1 MPFRKLIFFGYLFCS
16 CSLGAT
22 AQLRFERIGNKQGLS
37 QSTILKIFQDKK
49 GFIWFATRDGLN
61 KYDGYNFT
69 IYRHIFNN
77 STSISSSNISCIT
90 EDNDGNLWVGTADGG
105 VNKMD
110 KNSGNFI
117 HFKQTDDK
125 TDISTLNISSITV
138 SKDNQIWAAAY
149 KYGLINF
156 DNNLK
161 TIKWK
166 VFETKPISTTSISQ
180 IYQDAHENLWLGGN
194 FGSFTQISKD
204 GKAHF
209 FKIEN
214 NLPSKKNHISCFFED
229 NNGNILVGT
238 RGNGLYKIDLITQ
251 KITQILYNPSQI
263 DRDNLIISLAY
274 DQEGTLWVGTDSG
287 VILIKHEDFK
297 KPIHLQANPDS
308 EMGLSSHAIQGLLV
322 DRDDNVW
329 IGTWEAGLNVHF
341 RNRNKFMLYHHIINA
356 DQSLLRDK
364 VTAIAC
370 EDENKV
376 WVGSNNGLTLLDR
389 KANSYKHFVNDPSSS
404 TIQNNN
410 DINFLHKDKDGD
422 LVALT
427 WGVGLKILKKGT
439 SKFLNYRY
447 DNGIYSPNLTCVQT
461 SNVPNKLWVGTQ
473 DAGILSFDKLTGKF
487 TPIQDLNRK
496 GILAEIHINSI
507 LEDSNGYLW
516 IGSYNSGTFR
526 YDPKNHQINHFE
538 PSDKIGSIK
547 GNHVFQIFEDSQKH
561 IWVATNG
568 GGLCLFQ
575 PKTLTFKTWTML
587 DGLPNNTIKGILEDK
602 QHNLWLATNNGLS
615 NFIIKSNSFKN
626 YSQADGLQGIEFLIN
641 AYAQNKGGEMF
652 FGGMG
657 GMNVFHPDSLKE
669 SNKVPPVYITG
680 IKLFNKAVVAGQ
692 KDSPLQKDILE
703 TEELIF
709 EANQNVFSLEFT
721 ALDFESLKNNQYAY
735 ILEGF
740 DNDWQNVGTQRI
752 ASYTNLNAGE
762 YIFRVKAS
770 NNDGVW
776 NPQQA
781 TMKIIILPPWY
792 KTWWAFWIYGGLIIG
807 SIYALRK
814 VIQVRE
820 RLKSDIKLQERENQQ
835 IQALDQLKTNFFTNI
850 SHEFR
855 TPLTLIISPLE
866 KYLSENADLT
876 SQQRKRAE
884 SIYRNAKQLQKLI
897 NQLLDLSKL
906 EAGRIFPEI
915 TQSDI
920 IEFAE
925 KITNSFQDLAER
937 KNIQLQF
944 QPSEDY
950 LMAYFDGDIVE
961 KILTNLLSNAF
972 KFSKEGG
979 KIKVVLTINPS
990 DSQQVII
997 KVIDT
1002 GIGIA
1007 SENLQNVFNR
1017 FYQVQDKNQPQVI
1030 GTGVGLAL
1038 CKELVEL
1045 HRGEILVSSRLGE
1058 ETTFSVYLPISK
1070 NAFDIQ
1076 WIVEGVDIAE
1086 NKDFPP
1092 KKMSQ
1097 TFGNQDVEVFDK
1109 HKQVL
1114 LIAED
1119 NEDLRD
1125 YIKEIFINEFQVLEA
1140 ENGIYA
1146 LKLAQENLPDLIIS
1160 DWLMPLM
1167 TGIELCEN
1175 IKTNAETSHIPVII
1189 LTSKS
1194 SNESKIMGLETGADD
1209 YITKP
1214 FNANLLEVRV
1224 KNILE
1229 NRKKLRELFNDSPK
1243 IKTREITLNS
1253 SDEHFLERAI
1263 KIVEEN
1269 ISNANL
1275 DITLLEEEL
1284 KMSNMQMYRKL
1295 KSLTNLSGN
1304 EFIKNIRLKKAVQLL
1319 ESENYNVSEIAY
1331 KVGFNDPSYFT
1342 RMFKKQ
1348 YGKTPSEYFERNFEV
1363 KNN

>member
-1 MPFRKLIFFGYLFCS
+1 MPFRKLIIIGYLICS
-16 CSLGAT
+16 CSIGAI

-37 QSTILKIFQDKK
+37 QSTIFEIFQDKK

-77 STSISSSNISCIT
+77 PNSISSSNISCIT
-90 EDNDGNLWVGTADGG
+90 EDYDGNLWVGTADGG

-110 KNSGNFI
+110 KFSGNFI
-117 HFKQTDDK
+117 HYKLTDDK
-125 TDISTLNISSITV
+125 MDISKLNISSITV

-156 DNNLK
+156 NNNLK

-166 VFETKPISTTSISQ
+166 VFETKPTSTNSISQ

-194 FGSFTQISKD
+194 FGSFMQISKD
-204 GKAHF
+204 GKTHF
-209 FKIEN
+209 FKIDN
-214 NLPSKKNHISCFFED
+214 NLPSKKNNISCFLKD

-238 RGNGLYKIDLITQ
+238 RGNGLYKIDMITK

-263 DRDNLIISLAY
+263 DRDNLIMSLAY

-287 VILIKHEDFK
+287 VILIRHGDFK

-308 EMGLSSHAIQGLLV
+308 EPGLSSHAIQGLLV

-364 VTAIAC
+364 VTSIAC

-389 KANSYKHFVNDPSSS
+389 KANLYKHFVNDPSNS
-404 TIQNNN
+404 TVHNNN
-410 DINFLHKDKDGD
+410 DINFLHKDKQGD
-422 LVALT
+422 LAILT
-427 WGVGLKILKKGT
+427 WGVGLRILKKGT
-439 SKFLNYRY
+439 STFLNYRY

-461 SNVPNKLWVGTQ
+461 ANVPDKLWIGTQ
-473 DAGILSFDKLTGKF
+473 DSGILSFDKLTGKF

-496 GILAEIHINSI
+496 GVLSEIHINSI

-516 IGSYNSGTFR
+516 IGSYNSGTYR
-526 YDPKNHQINHFE
+526 YNPKNHQINHFE
-538 PSDKIGSIK
+538 PSDKVGSIK
-547 GNHVFQIFEDSQKH
+547 GNHVFHIFEDSQKR

-575 PKTLTFKTWTML
+575 PKTLTFKNWIMS
-587 DGLPNNTIKGILEDK
+587 DGLPNNTIKSILEDK
-602 QHNLWLATNNGLS
+602 HHNLWLATNDGLS
-615 NFIIKSNSFKN
+615 NFIVKSNSFKN
-626 YSQADGLQGIEFLIN
+626 YSQADGLQGAEFLIN
-641 AYAQNKGGEMF
+641 AYAQNKNGEMF

-669 SNKVPPVYITG
+669 SNVVPPVYITG
-680 IKLFNKAVVAGQ
+680 LKLFNKPVNVGQ
-692 KDSPLQKDILE
+692 KDSPLQKDILV
-703 TEELIF
+703 TEEIIF

-781 TMKIIILPPWY
+781 TMKIIVLPPWY

-820 RLKSDIKLQERENQQ
+820 SLKSDIKLQERENQQ

-866 KYLSENADLT
+866 KYLSQNSDLT
-876 SQQRKRAE
+876 TQQRKRAE

-906 EAGRIFPEI
+906 EAGRLFPEI

-925 KITNSFQDLAER
+925 KITNSFQDLAEQ

-944 QPSEDY
+944 QSSEEY

-979 KIKVVLTINPS
+979 QIKVVLSVNLS

-1007 SENLQNVFNR
+1007 TENLQNVFNR
-1017 FYQVQDKNQPQVI
+1017 FYQVQDKNQPQII

-1045 HRGEILVSSRLGE
+1045 HRGEILVSSKLGE
-1058 ETTFSVYLPISK
+1058 GTTFSVYLPISK
-1070 NAFDIQ
+1070 NAFDVK
-1076 WIVEGVDIAE
+1076 WIVEGVDIGE
-1086 NKDFPP
+1086 NKDFPI
-1092 KKMSQ
+1092 KKSVQ
-1097 TFGNQDVEVFDK
+1097 IVDNQNVEVIDK

-1119 NEDLRD
+1119 NDDLRD
-1125 YIKEIFINEFQVLEA
+1125 YIKEIFITDFHILEA

-1167 TGIELCEN
+1167 TGVELCEN
-1175 IKTNAETSHIPVII
+1175 IKTNAKTSHIPVII

-1194 SNESKIMGLETGADD
+1194 SNESKVMGLETGADD

-1229 NRKKLRELFNDSPK
+1229 NRKKLRELFNHSPK
-1243 IKTREITLNS
+1243 INTREITLNS

-1275 DITLLEEEL
+1275 DIALLEEEL
-1284 KMSNMQMYRKL
+1284 KMSNMQVYRKL

-1319 ESENYNVSEIAY
+1319 ESENYNISEIAY
-1331 KVGFNDPSYFT
+1331 KVGFNDPSYFA

-1348 YGKTPSEYFERNFEV
+1348 YGKVPSEYVEKGFEV
-1363 KNN
+1363 KK